1 MKRIIIL
8 LLLVSVSI
16 ILFSCKK
23 VTQTEYNIDKKS
35 CNSCG
40 VCVTK
45 CKSDA
50 IEFDENGKATID
62 LTKCTQCGECVRVCP
77 QNAIY

>member
-1 MKRIIIL
+1 MKKLLIIL
-8 LLLVSVSI
+8 LVIFVFMLI
-16 ILFSCKK
+16 AACKK

-40 VCVTK
+40 ICVTK

-62 LTKCTQCGECVRVCP
+62 LTKCTQCGECVRICP